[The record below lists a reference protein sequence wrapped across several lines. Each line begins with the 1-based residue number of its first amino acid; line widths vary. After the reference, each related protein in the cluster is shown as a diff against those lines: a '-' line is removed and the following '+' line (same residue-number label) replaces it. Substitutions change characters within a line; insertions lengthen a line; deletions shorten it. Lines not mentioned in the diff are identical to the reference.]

1 MSVAEYRTPEVA
13 DTPASVPAVA
23 ATPIDA
29 AAPGA
34 RRRPI
39 EPGTRL
45 WDEIGLVTFSLTGGT
60 AFLLQTMEPTIGT
73 VVGEHSTF
81 RTDAIGRATRS
92 LASVMTWV
100 YGGEEALVEADRL
113 RTMHATLNSTD
124 EAGVRHKALSSGPWA
139 WVLLTGS
146 YAFIEGARYFARRPF
161 TEQEKEDYY
170 AENLQIMRNLH
181 VAEKEIP
188 KTYAEFQVK
197 FEQVVNERLVAHP
210 TAYDFLK
217 SIAVIPAPPKLPR
230 VFHPAW
236 RSVTRPVGKLQY
248 FVTVGTTPK
257 HARDLLGLEW
267 TEADERKLVRIG
279 WVVARVTPLLPE
291 RLRYLPIAY
300 EARKLERDKRRLR
313 KLLANRPM

>member
-1 MSVAEYRTPEVA
+1 MSIAEA
-13 DTPASVPAVA
+13 DTRARAEGTRASESD
-23 ATPIDA
+23 ATP
-29 AAPGA
+29 

-39 EPGTRL
+39 QPGTRL

-81 RTDAIGRATRS
+81 RTDAMGRTLRS

-100 YGGEEALVEADRL
+100 YGGEEALAEADRL

-124 EAGVRHKALSSGPWA
+124 EHGVRHTALSSGPWA

-146 YAFIEGARYFARRPF
+146 YAFIEGARYFAKRPF

-170 AENLQIMRNLH
+170 QENLQIMRNLH

-188 KTYAEFQVK
+188 QTYAEFQRK
-197 FEQVVNERLVAHP
+197 FEQVVDERLVTHP

-217 SIAVIPAPPKLPR
+217 VIAVVPPPPEMPR
-230 VFHPAW
+230 VFRPLW
-236 RSVTRPVGKLQY
+236 RAVMGPVGKLQY
-248 FVTVGTTPK
+248 FVTVGTTPER
-257 HARDLLGLEW
+257 ARAKLGLEW
-267 TEADERKLVRIG
+267 TAADERKLRRIG
-279 WVVARVTPLLPE
+279 WVVARVVPLLPE
-291 RLRYLPIAY
+291 RLRYMPIAY
-300 EARKLERDKRRLR
+300 EARKLERDRQRLR
-313 KLLANRPM
+313 KILAHRPM